1 MEELNH
7 FFLVLQLHPFR
18 IFHTSSIPLL
28 IEISQVFDFSSD
40 LLLFRHCFLRL
51 KPCAIVA
58 MGCLHAK
65 SPTGAINHTL
75 DVLITQSHGLKDV
88 AAVELANWMQT
99 VCTQH
104 GLSSFYQKGLSG
116 SVKLEGTRRRLLRD
130 RFESARC
137 VAAAAVQ
144 SANKFG
150 LSAPLA
156 NEILWAEQH
165 HKPVLLVYDSS
176 KTFDL
181 HLWESS
187 WPPLFQPQ
195 PMVTRY
201 FGKGHEACVE
211 SFISQVHHVL
221 GGTGAQEMPSP
232 SPSTTKQKRKIEE
245 FESAAAVPEK
255 CITDEAWEAAL
266 NQLRLAQPKDL
277 PGAVK
282 GILRRSEQKPKQK
295 GPDHVFFEET
305 LQEAIRFIVNAL
317 PQVQVDEAFLDLL
330 CASVGVSERLVAA
343 SLRHLAAIGPSLE
356 IQELIEEMQ
365 MWSLIALRRHG
376 DSVDVCTFALEC
388 LDVLA
393 AKNPRYVSSAEAEAL
408 VSAIGSF
415 PSCHALQRHGFSF
428 LAQLLANNQSSPKS
442 AKLQDASFALPGGG
456 LARIITRLGVA
467 DLALSALVLH
477 QDAVLFHD
485 VCFLLQLLAPSS
497 RQVKE
502 SKAQFGAMQEQ
513 QRSLFLHCGWLH
525 KYMKP

>member
-1 MEELNH
+1 MSTNGIYEHLQSTSH
-7 FFLVLQLHPFR
+7 FLRFCAGDSFFSSLAAASVYVLTL
-18 IFHTSSIPLL
+18 
-28 IEISQVFDFSSD
+28 QVFHCWRKSFKSSTFPVICC
-40 LLLFRHCFLRL
+40 LFYFFPFPPGLGPPVFGHA
-51 KPCAIVA
+51 PWAA

-65 SPTGAINHTL
+65 SPTGTINHTL
-75 DVLITQSHGLKDV
+75 DVLITQSHGLKDA
-88 AAVELANWMQT
+88 AAVELANWMQI

-150 LSAPLA
+150 LNAPLA

-211 SFISQVHHVL
+211 SFIAQVHHVL
-221 GGTGAQEMPSP
+221 SGAQEMPMPASQ
-232 SPSTTKQKRKIEE
+232 QKMAEE
-245 FESAAAVPEK
+245 FESAAVAEK
-255 CITDEAWEAAL
+255 CIVTDEAWEAAL
-266 NQLRLAQPKDL
+266 HQLRLAQPQDL
-277 PGAVK
+277 PKGRFVK
-282 GILRRSEQKPKQK
+282 GILKKSEQKPKQRP

-305 LQEAIRFIVNAL
+305 LQEAIRFIVKSL
-317 PQVQVDEAFLDLL
+317 PQVGDEAFLDLL

-343 SLRHLAAIGPSLE
+343 SLRHLATIPSL
-356 IQELIEEMQ
+356 QMHELIEEVQ

-376 DSVDVCTFALEC
+376 DSVWVVVSNIFYFHPENWGDDPIFDQHFENGLNLPTRCWC
-388 LDVLA
+388 LHLCFGMFGRLGRQES
-393 AKNPRYVSSAEAEAL
+393 KICFQCRSRILGVSN
-408 VSAIGSF
+408 
-415 PSCHALQRHGFSF
+415 RKFSF
-428 LAQLLANNQSSPKS
+428 VSCLATAW
-442 AKLQDASFALPGGG
+442 
-456 LARIITRLGVA
+456 
-467 DLALSALVLH
+467 
-477 QDAVLFHD
+477 
-485 VCFLLQLLAPSS
+485 FLLP
-497 RQVKE
+497 RTIIGE
-502 SKAQFGAMQEQ
+502 STSFT
-513 QRSLFLHCGWLH
+513 
-525 KYMKP
+525 